1 MLARFTQS
9 ASEDDMDLPI
19 YTVKCIY
26 ICIPQLLQHLAAILS
41 TSYTLSLMKIM
52 VMALRKL
59 TSYNLQSLVNALS
72 CDLEL
77 CAENDRAN
85 FQMHKTPLKSI

>member
-1 MLARFTQS
+1 MYSTQS
-9 ASEDDMDLPI
+9 IFE
-19 YTVKCIY
+19 
-26 ICIPQLLQHLAAILS
+26 PQLLQHLAAILS